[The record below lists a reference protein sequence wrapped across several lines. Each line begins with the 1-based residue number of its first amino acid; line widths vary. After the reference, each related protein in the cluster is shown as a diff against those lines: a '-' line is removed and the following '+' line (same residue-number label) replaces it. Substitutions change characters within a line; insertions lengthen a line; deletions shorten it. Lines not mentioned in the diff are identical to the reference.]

1 MRSID
6 LLLDKAREKCERPS
20 DRALAEKLRVTASA
34 VSKWRKGGV
43 ITEMHATALA
53 AIAGLDGEIVVRVM
67 EEQAE
72 TPAQRRVW
80 RSVLDRLSAA
90 AAVLMLVVFA
100 APGAARAKAIDSQGF
115 SGSGQPHSVYY
126 VLSRIATQ
134 ATGAF
139 PTLRSQSLTLGH
151 LAHSIP
157 AALIVKRNPQDLPI
171 ISRTGDAR
179 LQHSAIPPVLDARW
193 KVILRV
199 LEHHPVRAMVGN
211 DECRRRHA
219 IGLHMQASRFACRH
233 QAHVLE

>member
-53 AIAGLDGEIVVRVM
+53 AIAGMDGEIVVRVM

-90 AAVLMLVVFA
+90 AAVLVLVVCA
-100 APGAARAKAIDSQGF
+100 TPGVARAKSVEIQSF
-115 SGSGQPHSVYY
+115 STDGGSGMY
-126 VLSRIATQ
+126 IMF
-134 ATGAF
+134 ATGGASTP
-139 PTLRSQSLTLGH
+139 PTSPTGNPPDIITVYDTGH
-151 LAHSIP
+151 LAEP
-157 AALIVKRNPQDLPI
+157 TFK
-171 ISRTGDAR
+171 
-179 LQHSAIPPVLDARW
+179 
-193 KVILRV
+193 
-199 LEHHPVRAMVGN
+199 
-211 DECRRRHA
+211 
-219 IGLHMQASRFACRH
+219 F
-233 QAHVLE
+233 